1 PEYWWRLRDPA
12 LIEAF
17 AASGDD
23 AMNARIEA
31 CVRQTK
37 RHRSFAKAV
46 EFNVVPVLLT
56 DAQFRQSYA
65 AAGGRCLL
73 NGAAGARLLNRFG
86 WDRADAGQDPDAVL
100 AAYFT
105 ACQGANEGARL
116 PMAPFPGDI
125 DFAIECR
132 NTFNYFHFLTETLS
146 QLCVLDGLDFRGQI
160 FIHFPNH
167 ESKTRAFVRGF
178 IDALFPELSDRVVLE
193 RAPKDYATVLSAY
206 SFQLGYFQMPTSVIG
221 SVDALAPSDL
231 AWHGRRGTRS
241 TRAVLTMN
249 SVETSLVALRS
260 RALKALNGHDF
271 RHLPKRFYIA

>member
-1 PEYWWRLRDPA
+1 MRNQIDLSVPPEALFLNPARDVGVGFLSAPEYWWRLRDPA

-23 AMNARIEA
+23 AMNARIET

-100 AAYFT
+100 AAY
-105 ACQGANEGARL
+105 
-116 PMAPFPGDI
+116 
-125 DFAIECR
+125 
-132 NTFNYFHFLTETLS
+132 
-146 QLCVLDGLDFRGQI
+146 
-160 FIHFPNH
+160 
-167 ESKTRAFVRGF
+167 
-178 IDALFPELSDRVVLE
+178 
-193 RAPKDYATVLSAY
+193 
-206 SFQLGYFQMPTSVIG
+206 
-221 SVDALAPSDL
+221 
-231 AWHGRRGTRS
+231 
-241 TRAVLTMN
+241 
-249 SVETSLVALRS
+249 
-260 RALKALNGHDF
+260 
-271 RHLPKRFYIA
+271 